1 MESIMNRRRVLVI
14 DDDTVVRRMIAKL
27 LKDRGVDT
35 ELAATG
41 EEGLSGLETSA
52 LPDAVICDLYL
63 PGISGLDVI
72 EQIRRREEWRQLP
85 IVVLTGRAR
94 GTMMVRAEELGDR
107 IVTKP
112 FSSVDLLQVIDDL
125 LGKEDRAAS

>member
-1 MESIMNRRRVLVI
+1 MKHSKVLVI
-14 DDDTVVRRMIAKL
+14 DDDSVVRRMISRL
-27 LKDRGVDT
+27 LRDRGIET

-41 EEGLSGLETSA
+41 EEGLRALEEGESD

-63 PGISGLDVI
+63 PGVSGLEVI
-72 EQIRRREEWRQLP
+72 ERMRAHALWGSLP

-94 GTMMVRAEELGDR
+94 GEMMVRAEELGDR

-112 FSSVDLLQVIDDL
+112 FSSVDLCQAIEELVKT
-125 LGKEDRAAS
+125 GGRAAS